1 MNRHVNPIKYK
12 PLFTQ
17 KPLEGKP
24 SPGSAAMIEFMGK
37 MMTDD
42 VMIIT
47 EDNIVQKR
55 IETSEQV
62 LGM

>member
-1 MNRHVNPIKYK
+1 
-12 PLFTQ
+12 
-17 KPLEGKP
+17 
-24 SPGSAAMIEFMGK
+24 
-37 MMTDD
+37 MTDD